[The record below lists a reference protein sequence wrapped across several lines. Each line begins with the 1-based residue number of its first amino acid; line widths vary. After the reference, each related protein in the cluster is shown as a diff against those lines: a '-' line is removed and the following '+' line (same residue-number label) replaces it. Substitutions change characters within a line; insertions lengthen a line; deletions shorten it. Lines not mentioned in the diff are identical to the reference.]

1 MWGRS
6 AIRPVA
12 VAIAAHL
19 WLGSGAAWAQGGC
32 PDGRQITA
40 DTAGH
45 CCWQGQAWNGSRCVG
60 APASCPAGFQADP
73 QKQDCLMLACPAG
86 KVRKD
91 GVHCCWPGQ
100 GYSHARNACI
110 GTPACPKG
118 QEPQGTDDCVPV
130 DKDGD
135 GILNAADKCPDQA
148 EDINHFEDTDG
159 CPDEQKRL
167 ALVAAEQERKQ
178 REAAVSAIHPLDS
191 LSGARYVGGF
201 GFLVSA
207 PDAGNT
213 PPDSTAGEEPIAVPP
228 GRGLGQ
234 TEWDLLLD
242 VGYAHW
248 ADPTGQGLYDVAG
261 GTVAIGVRPEFRGVG
276 RWVTVWLDLKAA
288 MGIGG
293 GNFAGGNESVLS
305 FGGQGHVGVD
315 VQPWTFVGLGPF
327 VGYRL
332 DHFSVTPTGDGNGNQ
347 SWDATDNGAE
357 FGGHLRLRTRDRP
370 GRPGLL
376 YLDAEIS

>member
-1 MWGRS
+1 
-6 AIRPVA
+6 
-12 VAIAAHL
+12 
-19 WLGSGAAWAQGGC
+19 
-32 PDGRQITA
+32 
-40 DTAGH
+40 
-45 CCWQGQAWNGSRCVG
+45 
-60 APASCPAGFQADP
+60 
-73 QKQDCLMLACPAG
+73 
-86 KVRKD
+86 
-91 GVHCCWPGQ
+91 
-100 GYSHARNACI
+100 
-110 GTPACPKG
+110 
-118 QEPQGTDDCVPV
+118 
-130 DKDGD
+130 
-135 GILNAADKCPDQA
+135 
-148 EDINHFEDTDG
+148 
-159 CPDEQKRL
+159 
-167 ALVAAEQERKQ
+167 
-178 REAAVSAIHPLDS
+178 
-191 LSGARYVGGF
+191 
-201 GFLVSA
+201 
-207 PDAGNT
+207 

-288 MGIGG
+288 MGIGS

-305 FGGQGHVGVD
+305 FGGQGHLGVD
-315 VQPWTFVGLGPF
+315 VQPWTFVGVGPF

-347 SWDATDNGAE
+347 SWDATDNGPE

-376 YLDAEIS
+376 YLDAEISSRNGSAMSGVYQRDEIGLRTSRAFGLYLMADIRLSASGTATPGTFSDPADLLAKTMPSQTQLGGGVLWGF